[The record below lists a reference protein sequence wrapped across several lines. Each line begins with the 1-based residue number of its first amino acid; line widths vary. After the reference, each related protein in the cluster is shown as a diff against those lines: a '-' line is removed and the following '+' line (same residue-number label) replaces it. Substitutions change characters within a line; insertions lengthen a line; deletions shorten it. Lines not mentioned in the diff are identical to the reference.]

1 MLITIYNLLL
11 KLVRIFSLNG
21 GATEISNTTDN
32 EFEAERATKRVTEV
46 IDKFDENIKRI
57 EKAYPIRTSTH
68 DELDDAI
75 SKLPPITP
83 KA

>member
-11 KLVRIFSLNG
+11 KLGRIFSLNG

-75 SKLPPITP
+75 SKLSPITP